1 MAEIRATPQQRAA
14 AEDRGG
20 ALLVAA
26 AAGSGK
32 TKVLVDR
39 LMGYL
44 TDPTDPADLDE
55 FLIITYTRAAAS
67 ELRGK
72 IAARIADALA
82 AAPNDR
88 HLQRQLTRVYL
99 AQISTVHSFCQAVL
113 RQYAAEAD
121 LPADF
126 RVADEQQAAALR
138 AQALRDVLSELY
150 AQLGSEPDF
159 AAMIDT
165 LGYGRDDRRLLE
177 LAERSY
183 DVMRCKVDPEAW
195 MAECLR
201 AYALPEGIAAE
212 QTLWGAYYMNARRDA
227 LESTDAML
235 AQAEALCRAEAAME
249 PKCLPL
255 LQKNREIIRT
265 LLTETTWDGCVEAG
279 LPSFGVMRMPKEA
292 ENAEQ
297 VKTLRDEAKQQLKTV
312 QSYFYAPSAR
322 VVDDLRKTVP
332 ALRGL
337 LTLLRRFDERFTQ
350 EKRRRH
356 LLDFSDLEHCM
367 IGLLT
372 KKGSGQPTG
381 AAKSLAQSYREILI
395 DEYQDSNAVQERMF
409 QAVSRGG
416 KNLFMVGDVK
426 QSIYRFRLA
435 DPSIFLSKYD
445 AYPPLGE
452 QAPGEPR
459 KLLLSQNFR
468 SRPEILE
475 AANDV
480 FSLVMKKE
488 AGELDYTQDE
498 ALVPGAQFPASPGPK
513 VELHCLNYLVSDDER
528 GDKTGAE
535 AEFVAARV
543 ERLLQ
548 EATVTENGALRPAR
562 PSDIVILMRSPGM
575 IAGVYQA
582 ALQKRG
588 IACDVGADGDLMQT
602 AEVEILFQLLQI
614 IDNPHRDI
622 PLAAAMASPVFGFT
636 PEELALLRA
645 QAQKADLYDCLQA
658 CPEPSEKLRTF
669 LSWLSRMRGESRRTP
684 LPEFL
689 NTVVQSSG
697 LETVFAALPD
707 GERRRGS
714 LAAFASFVTAQAQTE
729 LRSLSELVQLLT
741 QLQQRGAKL
750 PAQDAPVRSDA
761 VRIMTI
767 HKSKGLE
774 FPIVILAD
782 LARKMNLQDNA
793 AAVLTDEALL
803 IGGNVVDLA
812 SRSYYHGLARRAI
825 IDRKTAQTVSEEMRV
840 LYVAMTRAKEQLI
853 MTSCAAHYD
862 ARLKKLLPRLSDPL
876 GPWVSAAVRQPD
888 EWILLAALCRT
899 ESGALFAACGPCAYS
914 RVRRYPWLVTLQDVS
929 PAAPAARGAEAEAPR
944 ETQPLDREQVL
955 ESVGFRYAYE
965 AATKLPS
972 KLTATQLKGRGLDLE
987 AAEET
992 PAQPEPARR
1001 PWRTPQFL
1009 QDRPLTGREK
1019 GSATHLFMQFVRY
1032 EACTTREGIRQEL
1045 ARLQTEKFLTP
1056 RQAEVVDKEKI
1067 LALFSSELGKR
1078 ILNAKALRREFK
1090 FSILTDAAAYDP
1102 AAAGEQIM
1110 LQGVVDCFWQEP
1122 DGIVILDFK
1131 TDYIDGD
1138 LNQKAARYAPQLR
1151 AYAQALS
1158 RIYDRPVKTTI
1169 LYFFSASRP
1178 VEIPPEASEDH
1189 DTL

>member
-227 LESTDAML
+227 LESADAML
-235 AQAEALCRAEAAME
+235 AQAEALCRADTAME

-265 LLTETTWDGCVEAG
+265 LLTETTWDGCVETG

-714 LAAFASFVTAQAQTE
+714 LAAFASFVTVQAQTE

-914 RVRRYPWLVTLQDVS
+914 RVHRYPWLVTLQDVS

-944 ETQPLDREQVL
+944 ETQPLDRGQVL

-1032 EACTTREGIRQEL
+1032 EACMTREGIRQEL
-1045 ARLQTEKFLTP
+1045 ARLQIEKFLTP

-1122 DGIVILDFK
+1122 EGIVILDFK

-1178 VEIPPEASEDH
+1178 VEIPPEASEYH